1 MLDKIALNIYNSFV
15 MSRCIM
21 VIDISKLLTNDGSSI
36 VIDKSVEIESHIFN
50 EQDITISNPIKAS
63 GDIKS
68 IRGVLYLTLSIS
80 AKYTAKCSR
89 CLADTAEELNFTI
102 NEVFS
107 KPGLENENDDVII
120 LDSNEIDLKDIIVQ
134 ALSCALPITSLCSE
148 DCKGFCPECGCNL
161 NFETCNCEVD
171 DIDPRLAVLK
181 DFLK

>member
-1 MLDKIALNIYNSFV
+1 
-15 MSRCIM
+15 MSRCVM
-21 VIDISKLLTNDGSSI
+21 VIDISRLLINDGASI
-36 VIDKSVEIESHIFN
+36 NIDTSIQIDSAVFS
-50 EQDITISNPIKAS
+50 EQDITINAPVKAS

-68 IRGVLYLTLSIS
+68 IRGILYLTLNIS
-80 AKYTAKCSR
+80 ASYTAKCSR
-89 CLADTAEELNFTI
+89 CLADTAEELDFTI

-120 LDSNEIDLKDIIVQ
+120 LDSNEIDLQDIIVQ
-134 ALSCALPITSLCSE
+134 ALCCAMPITSLCSE

-161 NFETCNCEVD
+161 NFESCSCEVD

>member
-1 MLDKIALNIYNSFV
+1 

-21 VIDISKLLTNDGSSI
+21 VIDVSKLLAQDGVSI
-36 VIDKSVEIESHIFN
+36 KIDKQIMVDPTSFDEL
-50 EQDITISNPIKAS
+50 DINFSTPVTAS

-68 IRGVLYLTLSIS
+68 ISGMLYLTLDIS
-80 AKYTAKCSR
+80 AEYSAKCSR
-89 CLADTAEELNFTI
+89 CLEETSEKLDFTV

-120 LDSNEIDLKDIIVQ
+120 LDSNEIDLDDIVVQ
-134 ALSCALPITSLCSE
+134 ALSCAMPMTSLCSV
-148 DCKGFCPECGCNL
+148 DCKGLCPMCGCNL
-161 NFETCNCEVD
+161 NIETCDCETD

>member
-1 MLDKIALNIYNSFV
+1 MI
-15 MSRCIM
+15 
-21 VIDISKLLTNDGSSI
+21 IDISRLLVNDGASI
-36 VIDKSVEIESHIFN
+36 NIDKSIEIEPGIFN
-50 EQDITISNPIKAS
+50 EQDIIITAPVKAS

-68 IRGVLYLTLSIS
+68 ISGMLYLTLGIS

-89 CLADTAEELNFTI
+89 CLADTAEELDFTI

-107 KPGLENENDDVII
+107 KPGLENENDEVII
-120 LDSNEIDLKDIIVQ
+120 LDSNEIDLQDIIVQ

-148 DCKGFCPECGCNL
+148 NCKGFCPECGCNL
-161 NFETCNCEVD
+161 NVETCNCEVD

>member
-1 MLDKIALNIYNSFV
+1 MLDKMALNIYNSFV

-21 VIDISKLLTNDGSSI
+21 IIDISKLLINDGASI
-36 VIDKSVEIESHIFN
+36 NIDNSVEIDSQTFN
-50 EQDITISNPIKAS
+50 EQDIIITAPVKAS

-68 IRGVLYLTLSIS
+68 IRGMLYLTLGIS

-89 CLADTAEELNFTI
+89 CLADTAEELDFTI

-107 KPGLENENDDVII
+107 KPGLENENDEVII
-120 LDSNEIDLKDIIVQ
+120 LDSNEIDLQDIIVQ

-148 DCKGFCPECGCNL
+148 NCKGFCPECGCNL
-161 NFETCNCEVD
+161 NEETCNCEVD